1 MLTGSME
8 MKLKQPNKDIVQKG
22 MGIMLEMFT
31 RVEMNGGLIL
41 LMEIIHMQLLTM
53 IIVQFQIR

>member
-1 MLTGSME
+1 ME